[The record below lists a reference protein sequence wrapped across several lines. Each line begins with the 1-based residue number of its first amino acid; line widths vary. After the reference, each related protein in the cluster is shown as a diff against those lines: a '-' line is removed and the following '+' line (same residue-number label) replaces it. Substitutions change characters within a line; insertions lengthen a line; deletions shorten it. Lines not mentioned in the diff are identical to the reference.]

1 MSASD
6 KLKKILVCIGISLIF
21 LVAVALIV
29 AWLWAGRIS
38 LGRAEY
44 CSMLA
49 VAGAPIDC
57 VGAK

>member
-1 MSASD
+1 MSAND
-6 KLKKILVCIGISLIF
+6 KLKKTLIYIGISLIF
-21 LVAVALIV
+21 LLAAALIV
-29 AWLWAGRIS
+29 GWLWVGRIS

-57 VGAK
+57 AGVK